1 MVEKDVG
8 VKFKIYRDDTKVPE
22 EKPATAESLLEISL
36 IILESEVKCSAPWCE
51 HCQKITPV
59 WDELAKS
66 LERSEQLNIV
76 KIDGMQN
83 HALMYRESSEE
94 LRKGVEM
101 NRRVS

>member
-22 EKPATAESLLEISL
+22 EISL

-101 NRRVS
+101 NMRVS